1 MIPLNGAWHFI
12 MLFIA
17 MLQQGSLLRKEYV
30 PVIDPLELN
39 IQKFQTL
46 YQNIGD
52 STITPDSA
60 EAAFKALFLDFKELT
75 QTQLANC
82 EEDLKKGYVFPVR
95 GYSPA
100 YQLEAEDGV
109 IAQRILIFLILVSA
123 KATRHM
129 TFL

>member
-39 IQKFQTL
+39 IQKFN
-46 YQNIGD
+46 QNIGD
-52 STITPDSA
+52 RTITPDSA

-82 EEDLKKGYVFPVR
+82 EEDLKKGFVFPVR
-95 GYSPA
+95 GYSPRLSIGGRGRG
-100 YQLEAEDGV
+100 YRPKDFNFFDS
-109 IAQRILIFLILVSA
+109 RI
-123 KATRHM
+123 R
-129 TFL
+129 